1 LKEQNDEHS
10 IDHGN
15 FFRYRQGV
23 GETLRKEKVERRDQG
38 LIMAIR
44 SVEIERL
51 SPDSMH
57 AAHALNGPTIA
68 HSIVT
73 TSELIAALPHD

>member
-1 LKEQNDEHS
+1 MTSTVLITGTSFGIGKAS
-10 IDHGN
+10 AKL
-15 FFRYRQGV
+15 FAKRRW
-23 GETLRKEKVERRDQG
+23 KVRDQG